1 MKDLFGVE
9 VPAEEGWAGKK
20 HPKKGRGSTKPRGYA
35 AKPGTGP
42 EGETCGSCRYKY
54 AKELAKT
61 YLKCLLN
68 YAAWTG
74 GGKTDI
80 RASAPA
86 CAKWKELPPE
96 LLQVRKEIRVLRRK
110 LPKQGTYA
118 ATSTRDGWV
127 YKPSIGGSPYKQEIQ
142 DLFKQ
147 GEALRKLEHK
157 IEVEAG
163 MLPPAPPRPIT
174 GAK

>member
-1 MKDLFGVE
+1 MKDLFGNPVT
-9 VPAEEGWAGKK
+9 EEQVRAMKK
-20 HPKKGRGSTKPRGYA
+20 KKGRGSTQPRGYA

-54 AKELAKT
+54 ARDLAKT
-61 YLKCLLN
+61 YLKCLLT

-86 CAKWKELPPE
+86 CAKWTALPPE
-96 LLQVRKEIRVLRRK
+96 LVQVRKDIRALRRK
-110 LPKQGTYA
+110 LPKQGTYF
-118 ATSTRDGWV
+118 ATSTRDGWI

-157 IEVEAG
+157 LELEAG

-174 GAK
+174 GAR